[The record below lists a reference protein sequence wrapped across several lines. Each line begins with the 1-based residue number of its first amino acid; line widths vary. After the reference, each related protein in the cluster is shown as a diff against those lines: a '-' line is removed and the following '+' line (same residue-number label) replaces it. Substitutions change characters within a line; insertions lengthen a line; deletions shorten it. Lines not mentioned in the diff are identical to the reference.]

1 MKNQNTARPS
11 SYFEAVSAT
20 RFQPTIHVGG
30 GWNPAE
36 QHIAPALGLLAHLVE
51 AHRDARRQD
60 GLQIGRASY
69 DIYGVLPMEA
79 CDVEI
84 EVIRPGKTIELVEA
98 RLTHAGRIGL
108 TMRAWLMAPT
118 QSAKVA
124 GDEFP
129 RLPAPETLPAEDMS
143 LVWPGGFV
151 ESIQLRRNE
160 VVPGNAI
167 SWINSDV
174 QLLAGTSVSPTARM
188 LGLLDTANGVTPRAQ
203 PGEVAFPNIDLTA
216 HLIRQPAGEWL
227 GFDTKVAFGPTG
239 LGVTHSIVHDTNG
252 PVAVLSQ
259 SLTVRP
265 RMP

>member
-1 MKNQNTARPS
+1 MKNQNTTRPA
-11 SYFEAVSAT
+11 SYFESVGAS
-20 RFQPTIHVGG
+20 RFVPTLHVGG

-36 QHIAPALGLLAHLVE
+36 QHIAPAIGLLAHMVE

-60 GLQIGRASY
+60 GLRIGRASY

-98 RLTHAGRIGL
+98 RLTHAGRVGL
-108 TMRAWLMAPT
+108 TLRAWLMAASDT
-118 QSAKVA
+118 SAVA
-124 GDEFP
+124 GDDFS
-129 RLPAPETLPAEDMS
+129 RLPPPDALPAVDMS
-143 LVWPGGFV
+143 KVWPGGFV
-151 ESIQLRRNE
+151 ASIQLRRNE
-160 VVPGNAI
+160 VSPGNAV

-174 QLLAGTSVSPTARM
+174 QLLAGSSVSPTARM

-203 PGEVAFPNIDLTA
+203 PGDVAFPNIDLTA
-216 HLIRQPAGEWL
+216 HLIRQPLGGWL

-239 LGVTHSIVHDTNG
+239 LGVTHSIVHDTQG

-265 RMP
+265 RTS